1 MLTPLPMQR
10 ISIQCLDSDLP
21 RCAMALAQFAAFQ
34 PDEPDLASE
43 QLAREELP
51 DKIGKSYHELCMNAY
66 MRLEKIQNHY
76 QLATPTLRADTATP
90 ITEQELATLDTR
102 LQSIWEKCS
111 QAQEAIFE
119 HREQLKHVEHLL
131 KTLEE
136 FAALDLDLSLLQR
149 NGGFL
154 DVRVGTVPQP
164 NAKRLGESLVLAS
177 GLLTKFLEDGEHT
190 HAVVLA
196 SAENRREI
204 DDLLRSADWH
214 GMDIPAELKGHPQK
228 VRETLEQRRAALLK
242 QLATWD
248 VERQR
253 QAASEELKQQFNLAY
268 QTIVLASP
276 YATLSTWVRRRGQLC
291 ILSGWTPLRAVGRL
305 RHALNEAIGE
315 RFVITARSPESNER
329 QHVPSLTQHPAWLRP
344 CFLFVLKKGVQPDW
358 EIDPTILFSLSFIAM
373 FGMMFGDVGH
383 GGVILLAGI
392 LFRQRLRQFSAF
404 IIAIGAASVVFGF
417 LYGSIFGFETLLA
430 PLWMSPLD
438 DPILMLKLALAWGVT
453 FILIALILTIRNRIV
468 DGDIKKALLHGSGL
482 AGSLMYLGMLFAGY
496 QLAETGQLNRL
507 AQGALV
513 IPLSVVLG
521 FIWWQNRQLTY
532 GERGLVVVVEGFETV
547 MSYISNTLSF
557 LRVAAFSLNHV
568 ALAVAVFTLA
578 GMMATAGYW
587 ITVVLGNV
595 FILVL
600 EGAIVAIQ
608 VLRLEYYEG
617 FSRFFSGD
625 GREFK
630 PVTLGAPAGSGY
642 MKPI

>member
-21 RCAMALAQFAAFQ
+21 RCALALARFAAFQ
-34 PDEPDLASE
+34 PDEPELASE
-43 QLAREELP
+43 KQARDELP
-51 DKIGKSYHELCMNAY
+51 DTIGKSYHELCMNAF
-66 MRLEKIQNHY
+66 MRLDKIQNHY
-76 QLATPTLRADTATP
+76 QLATPEVRADTTAP
-90 ITEQELATLDTR
+90 ISEPDLKALDAQ

-111 QAQEAIFE
+111 QVQEAVFE

-131 KTLEE
+131 NTLEE

-164 NAKRLGESLVLAS
+164 NANRLSESLGLAG
-177 GLLTKFLEDGEHT
+177 GLLTKFWEDGEHT
-190 HAVVLA
+190 HAVVLT
-196 SAENRREI
+196 SVEIRREI
-204 DDLLRSADWH
+204 DDLLRSAGWR
-214 GMDIPAELKGHPQK
+214 GMEIPAELKGHPQQ
-228 VRETLEQRRAALLK
+228 VRETLEQRRAGLLK
-242 QLATWD
+242 QLAAWEE
-248 VERQR
+248 ERQR
-253 QAASEELKQQFNLAY
+253 QGTSEKLNQQFNLAY
-268 QTIVLASP
+268 QTIVLATP
-276 YATLSTWVRRRGQLC
+276 YATISTWVRRRGQLC
-291 ILSGWTPLRAVGRL
+291 VLSGWTPQRAVGQL
-305 RHALNEAIGE
+305 RHTLHEAIGG
-315 RFVITARSPESNER
+315 RFVITARNPETNER
-329 QHVPSLTQHPAWLRP
+329 QHVPSLMQHPAWLRP
-344 CFLFVLKKGVQPDW
+344 FVSLVKNYGVPRYG
-358 EIDPTILFSLSFIAM
+358 EIDPTVLFSLSFIAM

-438 DPILMLKLALAWGVT
+438 DPILMLKLALIWGIA
-453 FILIALILTIRNRIV
+453 FILIALVLTIRNRIV
-468 DGDIKKALLHGSGL
+468 DGRIKEALLHRSGL

-496 QLAETGQLNRL
+496 QLAETGQINSL
-507 AQGALV
+507 AQGVLA
-513 IPLSVVLG
+513 IPLCVVLAY
-521 FIWWQNRQLTY
+521 IWLENRQLTF

-547 MSYISNTLSF
+547 VSYISNTLSF

-630 PVTLGAPAGSGY
+630 PVTLGVPAESAY